1 MHKLKKEELKL
12 LNKSLSEELL
22 NLNELYSNLKYTFNF
37 DDELLYNI
45 SDNTDEIFSSC
56 KLLSSA
62 IEKII
67 ISSTNDEFR
76 QQCSQLLNTT
86 QSGTLNKVIF
96 VKLLGLFNNNSNYDF
111 QNKR

>member
-1 MHKLKKEELKL
+1 MKL
-12 LNKSLSEELL
+12 LKKSLSEQLL
-22 NLNELYSNLKYTFNF
+22 NFDELYSNLKYTFNF

-45 SDNTDEIFSSC
+45 SVNTNEISNSC
-56 KLLSSA
+56 MLLSSA

-67 ISSTNDEFR
+67 VSSTNDEFR

-96 VKLLGLFNNNSNYDF
+96 IKLLGLFNNNNNNSNYNF